1 MTCSSESDFHLY
13 IKVRIISIDFLSET
27 MPVIR
32 TFIIQLMV
40 SFNSFQIWDLNRI
53 NRIDRLLILNLIL
66 AFIVLRI
73 LKIDVSSLAQ
83 ILSAGTV
90 AIGLSLQ
97 NIISAC
103 ASGIIL
109 LKSKHFRTGD
119 YIQVQG
125 DATAEGTVTS
135 VGVMATALDTVNG
148 QHVVIPNDQL
158 RKGVITNYSRNPVRR
173 RVVDIGV
180 DYETDTEKCK
190 QVLLDILAKDE
201 RVLKNP
207 KPSVYLT
214 DLAEY
219 YINFSVRA
227 YIENKDYWDVYLQ
240 FREKVLLAFREQ
252 NIQIPFRRFVL
263 ENYQEPHWGQKTNKK
278 AKSGNE
284 EK

>member
-1 MTCSSESDFHLY
+1 M
-13 IKVRIISIDFLSET
+13 
-27 MPVIR
+27 
-32 TFIIQLMV
+32 
-40 SFNSFQIWDLNRI
+40 
-53 NRIDRLLILNLIL
+53 
-66 AFIVLRI
+66 
-73 LKIDVSSLAQ
+73 
-83 ILSAGTV
+83 
-90 AIGLSLQ
+90 
-97 NIISAC
+97 
-103 ASGIIL
+103 
-109 LKSKHFRTGD
+109 
-119 YIQVQG
+119 
-125 DATAEGTVTS
+125 
-135 VGVMATALDTVNG
+135 
-148 QHVVIPNDQL
+148 VIPNDQL

-201 RVLKNP
+201 RVLKDP

>member
-1 MTCSSESDFHLY
+1 MNVT
-13 IKVRIISIDFLSET
+13 
-27 MPVIR
+27 
-32 TFIIQLMV
+32 
-40 SFNSFQIWDLNRI
+40 
-53 NRIDRLLILNLIL
+53 LNLIL

-135 VGVMATALDTVNG
+135 VGVMATTLDTVNG

-201 RVLKNP
+201 RVLKDP

-252 NIQIPFRRFVL
+252 NILIPFRRFVL
-263 ENYQEPHWGQKTNKK
+263 ENYQEPHWGQKTKK
-278 AKSGNE
+278 EAKSGYE